1 MVCTRIYAKG
11 EYKLNSTR
19 QVRYTLIS
27 IGSIL
32 FIILVLMPLG
42 SVIRFAFGEGLSE
55 FTDAVTSE
63 EALQAFRNSL
73 LIAFI
78 STCVN
83 LVVGTLIAFIITRY
97 RFPGKQIFKALI
109 DLPIAIPTAVVG
121 LSLMMLYGP
130 MGVLGPL
137 LTENGIQMVMA
148 VPGIVLAHVFVTFPF
163 TVRSVSVVLERMDP
177 SLEEAASTLGANGWD
192 RFIHIVLPSIRS
204 GMIAG
209 GALTFTRSLGEFG
222 ATLFIAGGMV
232 MTGPLYIYYLS
243 NSTFDFQA
251 ATSVA
256 VLLMVFP
263 FLILLLLNHLVE
275 RMER

>member
-1 MVCTRIYAKG
+1 
-11 EYKLNSTR
+11 
-19 QVRYTLIS
+19 
-27 IGSIL
+27 
-32 FIILVLMPLG
+32 MPLG
-42 SVIRFAFGEGLSE
+42 SIVSFAFGDGVPE
-55 FTDAVTSE
+55 FVDAITSE
-63 EALQAFRNSL
+63 EAMTAFKNSL
-73 LIAFI
+73 LIALI
-78 STCVN
+78 ATCINMVA
-83 LVVGTLIAFIITRY
+83 GTLIAFVITRY
-97 RFPGKQIFKALI
+97 SFPGKPIFRALI

-137 LTENGIQMVMA
+137 LTSKGLQVVMA
-148 VPGIVLAHVFVTFPF
+148 MPGMVLAHVFVTFPF

-177 SLEEAASTLGANGWD
+177 SLEEAASTLGANGFE
-192 RFIHIVLPSIRS
+192 RFIHVILPSIR
-204 GMIAG
+204 GGLIAG

-243 NSTFDFQA
+243 NSNFDFQA

-263 FLILLLLNHLVE
+263 FLILLLLNHIVE
-275 RMER
+275 RIER